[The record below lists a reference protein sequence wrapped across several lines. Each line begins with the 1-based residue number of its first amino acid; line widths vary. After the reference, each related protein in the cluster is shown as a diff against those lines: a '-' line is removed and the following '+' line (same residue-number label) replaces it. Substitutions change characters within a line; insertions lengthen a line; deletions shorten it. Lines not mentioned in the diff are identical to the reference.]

1 MKVLVTG
8 GAGYV
13 GSHTVRRLL
22 AAGHEAYVYDNLSTG
37 HRESIPD
44 VPLIVGDLADSEP
57 LASFLNRT
65 RIDAAIHFA
74 AVASVAESVAQPLRY
89 YDQNVTNTI
98 KLLEAL
104 RTHGIRRLVVS
115 SSCAVYGNPD
125 SSPITEETV
134 PRPISPYGRS
144 KLMIEQILA
153 DCASA
158 HGLGYTALRY
168 FNAAGAHPDASLGED
183 HTPETHLIP
192 LALQVAL
199 GQRTELEVLGTDYP
213 APEG

>member
-158 HGLGYTALRY
+158 HGLG
-168 FNAAGAHPDASLGED
+168 
-183 HTPETHLIP
+183 
-192 LALQVAL
+192 
-199 GQRTELEVLGTDYP
+199 
-213 APEG
+213 